1 MFRGAAMNPHE
12 VYSEVVDG
20 KGRVVDAQAAEW
32 ERTYSMF
39 THLTLLAL
47 AIPLFPVPVIPA
59 LVLWLIK
66 RDRSP
71 FVDDHGR
78 EAVNFQLSLVLYALV
93 AVPLAGLVTCGL
105 GFLLWLPVYAL
116 GMVGMILAA
125 IAAHKGQYYRYPAT
139 IRFLH

>member
-1 MFRGAAMNPHE
+1 MDPHE

-20 KGRVVDAQAAEW
+20 KGRLIDPDAAEW
-32 ERTYSMF
+32 ERTYATF
-39 THLTLLAL
+39 THLSLLAFHIL
-47 AIPLFPVPVIPA
+47 MPVLPA
-59 LVLWLIK
+59 LVMWLIK

-78 EAVNFQLSLVLYALV
+78 EAVNFQLSLVLYTAV
-93 AVPLAGLVTCGL
+93 AIPLALLTCGA
-105 GFLLWLPVYAL
+105 GFLLWVPVYAL

-125 IAAHKGQYYRYPAT
+125 IAAHKGQYYRYPVT